1 METFSTRWQV
11 EHSNVRSSKPRFP
24 GEIPANPILC
34 LQVGHIGR
42 SRMENLRIPVH
53 KRIDIHI
60 SKGRSVRCPTH
71 GVNNGPPLRSGGAV
85 LELKA
90 RPITVDGVG
99 YEYAG
104 ADDAEEHNECFHHG

>member
-11 EHSNVRSSKPRFP
+11 EHSKVRCSKPRFP

-53 KRIDIHI
+53 RRIDIHF

-71 GVNNGPPLRSGGAV
+71 GVNNGPRSAQAA
-85 LELKA
+85 LCC
-90 RPITVDGVG
+90 RR
-99 YEYAG
+99 
-104 ADDAEEHNECFHHG
+104 

>member
-11 EHSNVRSSKPRFP
+11 EHSKVRSSKPRFP

-42 SRMENLRIPVH
+42 SRMENLRISVH

-71 GVNNGPPLRSGGAV
+71 GVNNGPPAPLR
-85 LELKA
+85 
-90 RPITVDGVG
+90 RRC
-99 YEYAG
+99 AG
-104 ADDAEEHNECFHHG
+104 AKGATDNCRWRGL

>member
-11 EHSNVRSSKPRFP
+11 EHSKVRSSKPRFP

-42 SRMENLRIPVH
+42 SRMENLRISVH

-90 RPITVDGVG
+90 RPIGRLSRAPSLNVR
-99 YEYAG
+99 
-104 ADDAEEHNECFHHG
+104 